1 MQAPANPPAQQD
13 QTVPGQALGIASD
26 SSQATPKG
34 KVAVIGAG
42 PAGLSCALELLKAGY
57 AVDIFELDER
67 VGGLA
72 RTVEVLGQKAD
83 LGSHRF
89 FSKLDEVNNFW
100 HQGMSADDFIVEQ
113 RLSRILYN
121 GKFFDYP
128 LKGFDALFKL
138 GLVESTRCVL
148 SYAYAALFPRQEPTF
163 EAWVSNAFGKRL
175 YEIFFKTYSERLWGI
190 KCSELSDQFAKQ
202 RIKTLNLS
210 KAILNAVL
218 PQRNKDGKPLT
229 LIDEFVYPRLGCGM
243 VYERVAQEIE
253 RRGGR
258 FFFKQ
263 QVVGLTTAPVTA
275 ADKTAHP
282 AADIAVDTAADIAVD
297 AAADTAVDT
306 AADTA
311 VDAAA
316 DTAVDAAADT
326 AVDAAADTAVTWANN
341 GVMGAPHSFPLKI
354 TGIVTQELASGQGN
368 GMSNTEVAAAPG
380 TTPQTRA
387 YDIVVSSGIFR
398 EMVRSLTVLPDKVR
412 ALCSQLRFRNTI
424 MVYLTVDP
432 DKAKL
437 CPDHWIYVHSPE
449 IKMGRM
455 TDFANW
461 SHDMQQGQREH
472 LLGFEYW
479 ANDDEELWRQ
489 SDAALMA
496 QARADAVKTG
506 FITAAAI
513 TGAAVHR
520 IHMSYPVYFNG
531 YESVLAAITRELDKV
546 ANLYFIG
553 RNGSYKYNNMDHS
566 VLMGL
571 FCAQKIA
578 GQYHGSLWAIN
589 TDSDYQEIKAQA

>member
-1 MQAPANPPAQQD
+1 MQTEAVPALCGDNKSE
-13 QTVPGQALGIASD
+13 AL
-26 SSQATPKG
+26 TPVTKG

-42 PAGLSCALELLKAGY
+42 PAGISCALELLRAGY
-57 AVDIFELDER
+57 AVDIFELDDR

-72 RTVEVLGQKAD
+72 RTVDVLGQKAD

-100 HQGMSADDFIVEQ
+100 HQGMTADDFIVEQ
-113 RLSRILYN
+113 RMSRILYN

-138 GLVESTRCVL
+138 GFIESTRCVL
-148 SYAYAALFPRQEPTF
+148 SYAYAALFPRKEPTF
-163 EAWVSNAFGKRL
+163 EAWVSNAFGQRL

-229 LIDEFVYPRLGCGM
+229 LIDEFIYPRMGCGM
-243 VYERVAQEIE
+243 VYDRVAQEIE
-253 RRGGR
+253 RLGGR

-263 QVVGLTTAPVTA
+263 KVVGLTTEPITES
-275 ADKTAHP
+275 D
-282 AADIAVDTAADIAVD
+282 D
-297 AAADTAVDT
+297 AI
-306 AADTA
+306 
-311 VDAAA
+311 
-316 DTAVDAAADT
+316 
-326 AVDAAADTAVTWANN
+326 TWANN
-341 GVMGAPHSFPLKI
+341 GVMGQPQSFAFKV
-354 TGIVTQELASGQGN
+354 TGLVTQELVSGQGN
-368 GMSNTEVAAAPG
+368 GMSNSEVASVPDAE
-380 TTPQTRA
+380 PQTRP
-387 YDIVVSSGIFR
+387 YDIVVSSGIFSD
-398 EMVRSLTVLPDKVR
+398 MVRSMSALPAKVQD
-412 ALCSQLRFRNTI
+412 LCSQLRFRNTI

-455 TDFANW
+455 SDFANW
-461 SHDMQQGQREH
+461 SHDMQQGHREH

-479 ANDDEELWRQ
+479 ANDDEELWLK
-489 SDAALMA
+489 SDEELMA

-506 FITAAAI
+506 FITAESI
-513 TGAAVHR
+513 TGTAVHR
-520 IHMSYPVYFNG
+520 VHMSYPVYFNG
-531 YESVLAAITRELDKV
+531 YEPVLNGITSELDKV

-566 VLMGL
+566 ILMGI

-578 GQYHGSLWAIN
+578 GKYHGSLWAIN